1 MLVIGCVGHP
11 WKNDRKNH
19 INIVQIINFV
29 YFAQR
34 PGEKN
39 MVFFSDQKG
48 IAKGETKSYKRWK
61 IALCHTEN
69 ELCIEVV
76 QRVRWREDATTVWTV
91 GQERRGGGGTFG
103 EVF

>member
-69 ELCIEVV
+69 ELCIEVGPACPLEG
-76 QRVRWREDATTVWTV
+76 RATTVWTV

>member
-34 PGEKN
+34 AGEKN
-39 MVFFSDQKG
+39 MVFFSNQKG
-48 IAKGETKSYKRWK
+48 IAKDETKSYKRWK

-76 QRVRWREDATTVWTV
+76 QRVRWREVATTVWSV
-91 GQERRGGGGTFG
+91 RRGRGWGFW
-103 EVF
+103 

>member
-1 MLVIGCVGHP
+1 
-11 WKNDRKNH
+11 
-19 INIVQIINFV
+19 
-29 YFAQR
+29 
-34 PGEKN
+34 

-76 QRVRWREDATTVWTV
+76 QRVR
-91 GQERRGGGGTFG
+91 QERRGGGTFG

>member
-48 IAKGETKSYKRWK
+48 SAKGETKS
-61 IALCHTEN
+61 
-69 ELCIEVV
+69 
-76 QRVRWREDATTVWTV
+76 
-91 GQERRGGGGTFG
+91 
-103 EVF
+103 

>member
-1 MLVIGCVGHP
+1 
-11 WKNDRKNH
+11 
-19 INIVQIINFV
+19 
-29 YFAQR
+29 
-34 PGEKN
+34 

-91 GQERRGGGGTFG
+91 GQERRGGRDFWCGVLEMSVTGIQKYK
-103 EVF
+103 

>member
-1 MLVIGCVGHP
+1 
-11 WKNDRKNH
+11 
-19 INIVQIINFV
+19 
-29 YFAQR
+29 
-34 PGEKN
+34 

-76 QRVRWREDATTVWTV
+76 QRVRWREVATTVWAV
-91 GQERRGGGGTFG
+91 GQER
-103 EVF
+103 

>member
-1 MLVIGCVGHP
+1 M
-11 WKNDRKNH
+11 
-19 INIVQIINFV
+19 QIIKFV

-34 PGEKN
+34 TGGKEYG
-39 MVFFSDQKG
+39 VFFRIKKG
-48 IAKGETKSYKRWK
+48 LRRVKQSLAKDGK

-91 GQERRGGGGTFG
+91 GQERRGGGTFG

>member
-1 MLVIGCVGHP
+1 
-11 WKNDRKNH
+11 
-19 INIVQIINFV
+19 
-29 YFAQR
+29 
-34 PGEKN
+34 

-91 GQERRGGGGTFG
+91 GQERRGAGLLVRCFRNVRDRDT
-103 EVF
+103 EI